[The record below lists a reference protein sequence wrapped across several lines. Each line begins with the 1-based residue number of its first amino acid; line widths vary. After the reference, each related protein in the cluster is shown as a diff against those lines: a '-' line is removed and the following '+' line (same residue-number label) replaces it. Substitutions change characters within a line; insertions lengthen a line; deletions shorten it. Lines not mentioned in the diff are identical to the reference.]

1 MAMIP
6 CYFGPC
12 GSKRSD
18 RLRDHCERMHSSGP
32 DVVAAGKNAL
42 GYTFHYLD
50 GHTDR
55 VWATCRSGESPTSV
69 GHCFLCHTFFK
80 KEGYKTIE
88 EATAAH
94 VCNPTLGKE
103 RAKRGP
109 KPAAAVGG
117 AGTTP
122 ATPLGKGMWLTGD
135 MLIEM
140 WKETGTG
147 KPGQLALELIVEDN
161 LDVNVPATVEKLIED
176 VVAKTKTDNDNRR
189 LRKENEELKSGIG
202 PVSGDMDWSAI
213 LNHAKNRYSPIKQWY
228 PQLLETATADT
239 ESDEPL
245 GEKFLLA
252 VFGFVGDR
260 ARKLAD
266 SQKEADHLEEERRKV
281 SVEHMKDIQRIMTL
295 EADVIS
301 YQRENTALHAELI
314 RKSAAAVE
322 MPPVIHLNVPQVVEA
337 PPSHCQ
343 SESVPHLHVE

>member
-1 MAMIP
+1 MASYP

-12 GSKRSD
+12 GNKRSD
-18 RLRDHCERMHSSGP
+18 KLRIHCERMHPSGP
-32 DVVAAGKNAL
+32 DVVAAGKNVC
-42 GYTFHYLD
+42 GYTFHFLD

-55 VWATCRSGESPTSV
+55 VWATCRGGESPSSV

-88 EATAAH
+88 DATAAH
-94 VCNPTLGKE
+94 ICNSLVGKE

-109 KPAAAVGG
+109 KPAVGG
-117 AGTTP
+117 AGTAPNP
-122 ATPLGKGMWLTGD
+122 AVPVGKGMWLTGD
-135 MLIEM
+135 ILQEM
-140 WKETGTG
+140 WKESATG
-147 KPGQLALELIVEDN
+147 KPGQRALELVVEDN
-161 LDVNVPATVEKLIED
+161 GDVDVISTVEKLIED
-176 VVAKTKTDNDNRR
+176 VVAKTKADNDNKR

-202 PVSGDMDWSAI
+202 PVSGEIDWSVV

-252 VFGFVGDR
+252 VYGFAGDM

-266 SQKEADHLEEERRKV
+266 SQKEADRLEADRV
-281 SVEHMKDIQRIMTL
+281 LASTEHMKAIQRIMAL

-301 YQRENTALHAELI
+301 YQRDNNALHAELI

-337 PPSHCQ
+337 PPADCK
-343 SESVPHLHVE
+343 SESAPHQQLG